1 MRITKRQLRKLI
13 RESCGLERDEE
24 ELPAEES
31 LPGVTQGALPTLEPA
46 LEPALEIPEAPAAE
60 AASVPVPEDYQAVRG
75 FLDMNPEL
83 TDVAIQQ
90 VMDVVGTSCE
100 RSTAQAIVDHLQELL
115 GTAAEMEELD
125 PLVFDGGALAL

>member
-24 ELPAEES
+24 ELPADIS
-31 LPGVTQGALPTLEPA
+31 LPGVTQGALPPLEPA
-46 LEPALEIPEAPAAE
+46 PEIPEIPEVPQADS
-60 AASVPVPEDYQAVRG
+60 ASVPVPEDYQAVRG

-100 RSTAQAIVDHLQELL
+100 RSTAQAIVDHLKELL
-115 GTAAEMEELD
+115 GTAADMEALD
-125 PLVFDGGALAL
+125 PQVFDGGALAL

>member
-13 RESCGLERDEE
+13 QEACGLKHDEE
-24 ELPAEES
+24 EAPAEES
-31 LPGVTQGALPTLEPA
+31 LPGVMQGALPA
-46 LEPALEIPEAPAAE
+46 LEPSFEAPEVPAAE
-60 AASVPVPEDYQAVRG
+60 EVSSVPVPEDYQAVRG

-100 RSTAQAIVDHLQELL
+100 RSTAQAIVDHLKELL
-115 GTAAEMEELD
+115 GTAEEMEVLD
-125 PLVFDGGALAL
+125 PLVFNGGALAL